1 LGVGR
6 MLIDALFAVVKSTSS
21 FRIDQLTAKGNLP
34 AKIMYQAFAYVVAS
48 QLDHRGVL
56 IG

>member
-1 LGVGR
+1 

-34 AKIMYQAFAYVVAS
+34 SKIMYQAFAYVVAS